1 MLNLYSLGSFYTDD
15 NIKKRISRRQA
26 YLKTQKE
33 RAKERKEKRKAT
45 YEAMSPAE
53 KRLDKSKL
61 KISTMRD
68 TSQGISHEKIGLQ
81 KWSNVQNA
89 RRMQQIQKELQ
100 DRYGISYTEV
110 TGHIKALRAN
120 NNYLDTA
127 LAKNQKEISE
137 LRQLINDCV
146 MYKKLKIYATN
157 EQKAEDNE
165 KYYQEHD
172 HQLNAY
178 HDAKFALE
186 SHNIDLTAITSSNIK
201 ILQNRLEQAE
211 QDMYN
216 LEEQQQQN
224 ERDLKELQ
232 RHQKEIDTYLGKKH
246 EDI

>member
-1 MLNLYSLGSFYTDD
+1 MKFAKFILSRFLLY
-15 NIKKRISRRQA
+15 RRQH
-26 YLKTQKE
+26 KKE
-33 RAKERKEKRKAT
+33 NFETTGLSENAKGKSERTKRKAES
-45 YEAMSPAE
+45 YIRSYVSS
-53 KRLDKSKL
+53 R
-61 KISTMRD
+61 
-68 TSQGISHEKIGLQ
+68 EKIGLQ

-157 EQKAEDNE
+157 EQKAEDKE

>member
-1 MLNLYSLGSFYTDD
+1 
-15 NIKKRISRRQA
+15 
-26 YLKTQKE
+26 
-33 RAKERKEKRKAT
+33 
-45 YEAMSPAE
+45 
-53 KRLDKSKL
+53 
-61 KISTMRD
+61 
-68 TSQGISHEKIGLQ
+68 
-81 KWSNVQNA
+81 
-89 RRMQQIQKELQ
+89 
-100 DRYGISYTEV
+100 
-110 TGHIKALRAN
+110 
-120 NNYLDTA
+120 
-127 LAKNQKEISE
+127 
-137 LRQLINDCV
+137 

-157 EQKAEDNE
+157 EQKAEDKE

-178 HDAKFALE
+178 HDAKFALG

>member
-1 MLNLYSLGSFYTDD
+1 LLNLYSLGSFYTDD

-89 RRMQQIQKELQ
+89 RRMQQIQ
-100 DRYGISYTEV
+100 
-110 TGHIKALRAN
+110 
-120 NNYLDTA
+120 
-127 LAKNQKEISE
+127 
-137 LRQLINDCV
+137 
-146 MYKKLKIYATN
+146 
-157 EQKAEDNE
+157 
-165 KYYQEHD
+165 
-172 HQLNAY
+172 
-178 HDAKFALE
+178 
-186 SHNIDLTAITSSNIK
+186 
-201 ILQNRLEQAE
+201 
-211 QDMYN
+211 
-216 LEEQQQQN
+216 N

>member
-1 MLNLYSLGSFYTDD
+1 MPQTSKKPK
-15 NIKKRISRRQA
+15 IKKNTI
-26 YLKTQKE
+26 
-33 RAKERKEKRKAT
+33 RK
-45 YEAMSPAE
+45 
-53 KRLDKSKL
+53 
-61 KISTMRD
+61 
-68 TSQGISHEKIGLQ
+68 
-81 KWSNVQNA
+81 
-89 RRMQQIQKELQ
+89 
-100 DRYGISYTEV
+100 
-110 TGHIKALRAN
+110 
-120 NNYLDTA
+120 
-127 LAKNQKEISE
+127 
-137 LRQLINDCV
+137 
-146 MYKKLKIYATN
+146 
-157 EQKAEDNE
+157 
-165 KYYQEHD
+165 HD